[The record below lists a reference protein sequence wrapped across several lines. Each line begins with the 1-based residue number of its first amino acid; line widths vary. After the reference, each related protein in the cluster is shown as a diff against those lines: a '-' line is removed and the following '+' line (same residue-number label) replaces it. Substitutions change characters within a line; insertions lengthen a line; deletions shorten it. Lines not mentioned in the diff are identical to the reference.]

1 MRRHEDDSCRN
12 ERPVLLLANGT
23 AAAQGVELF
32 AEAFLGL
39 GYNIDNDGGVLFDDD
54 GQTPDTVRAISQ
66 VRFGVAMTGET
77 DSGMVFGAEIW
88 ADDAEGGEGGQVGQ
102 VEGSVFVSGD
112 WGTLTFG
119 DADAADQQWV
129 GDVPG
134 NFSLTGLTDIND
146 TKFISNGGSFGDDS
160 GETFAENPFARPT
173 VRYDFVLED
182 FGISVSTNRDLTD
195 IAVGAGFSADL
206 AGGSWGLGI
215 GYYNFASFVEF
226 EEESLEPIDS
236 DGDGDSDELVP
247 GTAEGNLIPAGEQW
261 SLGLAGEY
269 ERFSIGITYTNVT
282 SDSDQFGRE
291 EANDLLIGASVTL
304 EALSFGAFYGKVLT
318 AKGNPTLAMLEG
330 DDGYGLT
337 AQYELGEGATLNG
350 GIANTYSVGGLGSED
365 NSATIADFGVTLYF

>member
-1 MRRHEDDSCRN
+1 MKTI
-12 ERPVLLLANGT
+12 LAASSALALVSGT

-32 AEAFLGL
+32 GEAFLGL

-66 VRFGVAMTGET
+66 VRFGVEMTGET
-77 DSGMVFGAEIW
+77 DSGIVFGAEIW

-102 VEGSVFVSGD
+102 VEGSVFVSGSL
-112 WGTLTFG
+112 GTLTFG
-119 DADAADQQWV
+119 DTDAADQQWV

-146 TKFISNGGSFGDDS
+146 TKFISNGGSFGDDR

-173 VRYDFVLED
+173 IRYDFVLKA

-206 AGGSWGLGI
+206 AGGSWDLGI
-215 GYYNFASFVEF
+215 GYYNFASFVDL
-226 EEESLEPIDS
+226 EEESLGPIDS
-236 DGDGDSDELVP
+236 DSDGDADDLVL
-247 GTAEGNLIPAGEQW
+247 GAAEGTLIPAGEQW

-269 ERFSIGITYTNVT
+269 ERVSIGITYTNAT
-282 SDSDQFGRE
+282 SDSDQFGHE
-291 EANDLLIGASVTL
+291 EADDLLIGASVTL
-304 EALSFGAFYGKVLT
+304 EALSLGAFYGKVLT
-318 AKGNPTLAMLEG
+318 AKGNSTLDMLEG
-330 DDGYGLT
+330 EDGYGLT

-350 GIANTYSVGGLGSED
+350 GIANTYSVSGTGSED